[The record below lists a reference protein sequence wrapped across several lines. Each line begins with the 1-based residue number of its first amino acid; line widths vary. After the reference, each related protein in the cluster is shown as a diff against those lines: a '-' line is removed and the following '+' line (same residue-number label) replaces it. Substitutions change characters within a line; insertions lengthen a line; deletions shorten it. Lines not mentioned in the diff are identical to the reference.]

1 MNSLSNFFKQSKQ
14 KHKRIY
20 IHTYII
26 HLYPSLY
33 IYIDT
38 IYHKDKFTSSSS
50 PTPSSRYTTHTILT
64 PTKHQHRHF
73 INTQDVMNTKSLIKP
88 MSLSQKPSFT
98 SQISTEPSNAK
109 LLHVHPSSQKRIQL
123 KISSQ
128 TKDFISSTPHIS
140 FFNRPL
146 AQVPPM
152 KNSSFSINYLT
163 HLK

>member
-14 KHKRIY
+14 KHKCIY
-20 IHTYII
+20 IYTYTYTYI
-26 HLYPSLY
+26 Y

-38 IYHKDKFTSSSS
+38 ITHKDKYTS
-50 PTPSSRYTTHTILT
+50 PSSRYTTHTILT
-64 PTKHQHRHF
+64 PPKHRHF

-128 TKDFISSTPHIS
+128 TKDFISSTPQHIS

-146 AQVPPM
+146 AQVPLM

-163 HLK
+163 QLK